1 MPGVASNRARHEAVM
16 PGRATPLIFASA
28 LLGLAGGIAI
38 HAQSAEQAPG
48 VGQSSSAES
57 ADQLLAEGKEIFLEH
72 CARCHNERGDKP
84 LKTGLPLNER
94 RLSTDA
100 IAQAVSGRLR
110 DRTES
115 ERRAVTMY
123 ISSLMQN
130 KDSGKEGMP
139 KP

>member
-1 MPGVASNRARHEAVM
+1 M

-115 ERRAVTMY
+115 ERRAVTLY
-123 ISSLMQN
+123 ISGLMQN
-130 KDSGKEGMP
+130 KDSGKERVP

>member
-1 MPGVASNRARHEAVM
+1 
-16 PGRATPLIFASA
+16 
-28 LLGLAGGIAI
+28 
-38 HAQSAEQAPG
+38 
-48 VGQSSSAES
+48 
-57 ADQLLAEGKEIFLEH
+57 
-72 CARCHNERGDKP
+72 
-84 LKTGLPLNER
+84 LPLNER